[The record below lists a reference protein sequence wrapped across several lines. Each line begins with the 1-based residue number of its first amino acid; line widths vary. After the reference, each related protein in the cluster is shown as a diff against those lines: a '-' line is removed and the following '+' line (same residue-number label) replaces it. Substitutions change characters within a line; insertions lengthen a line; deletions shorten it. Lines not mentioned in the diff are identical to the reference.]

1 MPVGNQ
7 PSQVRVGPGILKVA
21 PVGTPEPADLTAAWN
36 VAWLDLGY
44 TAEGHTFTVSPSFD
58 PVEVAEE
65 VDPISYEATGRE
77 MRVEFALAQITA
89 KRLSYALNG
98 GTITVAGSVV
108 TFEPP
113 DPGTETR
120 VALGWESRDKKERWV
135 WRKCMQTG
143 DVEIARRKAPDNATV
158 PVSFMLEIVAGGAKP
173 FKALMDNVTLGDA

>member
-7 PSQVRVGPGILKVA
+7 PGQVRIGPGILKIA
-21 PVGTPEPADLTAAWN
+21 PVGTAEPADLTAAWGA
-36 VAWLDLGY
+36 AWIDLGY
-44 TAEGHTFTVSPSFD
+44 TAEGHTFTASPSFD

-65 VDPISYEATGRE
+65 VDPISYEVTGRE

-120 VALGWESRDKKERWV
+120 VALAWESKDKKERWV

-143 DVEIARRKAPDNATV
+143 DVEIARRKAPDNATI
-158 PVSFMLEIVAGGAKP
+158 PMSFMCEMVAGGLKP
-173 FKALMDNVTLGDA
+173 FKAIFDNVALGDA